1 MINFTILQFYWNRIR
16 KKIPLVKSLPLSAK
30 SLSVNDL
37 VEAEDGLG
45 DGENCCLRPTVDF
58 AGDLLL
64 EVKNFVEQCFAFYLW
79 DKAKITKVKAK
90 QKVVTKFF
98 T

>member
-1 MINFTILQFYWNRIR
+1 MINVTILQFYWNRIR

-64 EVKNFVEQCFAFYLW
+64 EVKNFVEQCFAIYL
-79 DKAKITKVKAK
+79 
-90 QKVVTKFF
+90 
-98 T
+98 

>member
-1 MINFTILQFYWNRIR
+1 MIR
-16 KKIPLVKSLPLSAK
+16 KKIPLVKILPLSAK
-30 SLSVNDL
+30 SLSVSDL

-64 EVKNFVEQCFAFYLW
+64 EVKNFVEQCFAF
-79 DKAKITKVKAK
+79 
-90 QKVVTKFF
+90 
-98 T
+98 

>member
-1 MINFTILQFYWNRIR
+1 MCITFLVLIHYTQIIARKYTMINVTILQFYWNRIR

-64 EVKNFVEQCFAFYLW
+64 EVKNFVEQCFAFYL
-79 DKAKITKVKAK
+79 
-90 QKVVTKFF
+90 
-98 T
+98 

>member
-1 MINFTILQFYWNRIR
+1 MLSSFNFIGIGSEK
-16 KKIPLVKSLPLSAK
+16 KKIPSVKSLPLSAK

-45 DGENCCLRPTVDF
+45 DGETFCLRPTVDF

-64 EVKNFVEQCFAFYLW
+64 EVKNFVEQCFAFYLYSF
-79 DKAKITKVKAK
+79 ILG
-90 QKVVTKFF
+90 
-98 T
+98 